1 MNTVRMNITLP
12 SEIAE
17 LLKSVKNKSNFIAE
31 AVKERIERE
40 EQNQLVIELTEG
52 YKIRKSEDNLLALEW
67 DMTTGDGID

>member
-40 EQNQLVIELTEG
+40 ERNQLIKELKEG

>member
-17 LLKSVKNKSNFIAE
+17 LLKSVRNKSNFIAE

-40 EQNQLVIELTEG
+40 EQNQLIRELTEG

-67 DMTTGDGID
+67 DTTTGDGID

>member
-40 EQNQLVIELTEG
+40 ERNQLIKELKEG
-52 YKIRKSEDNLLALEW
+52 YRIRKSEDNLLALEW